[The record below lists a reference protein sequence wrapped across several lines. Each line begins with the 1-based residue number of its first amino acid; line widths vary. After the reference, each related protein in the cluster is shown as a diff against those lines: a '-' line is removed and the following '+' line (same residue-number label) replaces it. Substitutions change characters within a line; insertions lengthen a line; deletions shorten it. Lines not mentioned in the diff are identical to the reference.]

1 MTTYVVHFALFAFAH
16 YQVDRFAVV
25 FYVKPVAHVASVTV
39 DRQMFAF
46 EYILDNQWNQFFG
59 KMIGAVVVGTAGDR
73 YRHFISV
80 VISHDYHV
88 GTGFRSTV
96 RAMRTKRGFFREVAF
111 RTE

>member
-59 KMIGAVVVGTAGDR
+59 KMIGAVV
-73 YRHFISV
+73 I
-80 VISHDYHV
+80 
-88 GTGFRSTV
+88 
-96 RAMRTKRGFFREVAF
+96 
-111 RTE
+111 